1 MPCRKSQAC
10 ALEHEDAP
18 VLRLYS
24 AAEFRGLLGG
34 FSQCDIVPER
44 FPVASRL
51 HHGWKATLYNAWF
64 RGCVQQLAAQV
75 DAPLRVAP
83 DGAVPQVT
91 APAPAF
97 DQRDDF
103 GNFDANLRFIAEAGP
118 IPSGSR
124 VLEIGS
130 GKGRLLQHLLAS
142 GYAARGV
149 EVNPEF
155 IADSRRL
162 HGALPIDQVSGVTL
176 PFADASFDVVLSF
189 DVFEHIRDS
198 DAHLREVRR
207 VLVRGGHYLLQTP
220 NKWTNTVFETIRW
233 RSFTAWRA
241 DHCALHSYR
250 QIIRRFA
257 RHGFVTTFY
266 RIPW

>member
-1 MPCRKSQAC
+1 M
-10 ALEHEDAP
+10 
-18 VLRLYS
+18 
-24 AAEFRGLLGG
+24 
-34 FSQCDIVPER
+34 
-44 FPVASRL
+44 
-51 HHGWKATLYNAWF
+51 
-64 RGCVQQLAAQV
+64 
-75 DAPLRVAP
+75 
-83 DGAVPQVT
+83 T

-176 PFADASFDVVLSF
+176 PFADASFDVVMSF

-220 NKWTNTVFETIRW
+220 NKWTNAVFETIRW

-266 RIPW
+266 RIPVVTDFFRWKVRRYVGAPGVALLSVINPDKLPQPLRTNFYIKATLQDSPQ